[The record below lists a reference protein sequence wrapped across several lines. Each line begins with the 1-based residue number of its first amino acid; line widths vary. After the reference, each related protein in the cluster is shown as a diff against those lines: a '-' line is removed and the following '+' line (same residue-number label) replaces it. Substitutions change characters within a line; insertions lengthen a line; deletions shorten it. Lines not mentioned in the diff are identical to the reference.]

1 MTEPTGRTDASTGQM
16 AAGLQDDGLG
26 EGEEA
31 VPLITLTRHQAERIH
46 DLEQALDESLLSLQ
60 DIRARLIEQ
69 HFLES
74 QLAATEETAN
84 VQQQAILQLKQ
95 QLTRLQQTLLEQT
108 GLMIVPAEQLSA
120 DQSSASETRLLLP
133 LGTAGLRTAAVPTA
147 FTAQQQRLAALEAE
161 VFSARV
167 FAASLGVWLY
177 EALADV
183 RQLIQQDGDDSP
195 WLHSLESHLQ
205 QALQYTQDTLQRQS
219 ERALKADG
227 GTVLSPLFLA
237 EGALEPSALTQQEL
251 AIAQSKLQDLETE
264 MVRQISIQTLL
275 QHANRELE
283 QEREQQQA
291 RVLLLER
298 QTAELQEQILQQAQ
312 QSTEY
317 ETAVQHWK
325 DRYDTHRSQIQR
337 LKELVGMAVPPGSA
351 EIIEILDSL
360 QDPPESAGLPGS
372 PEISVASAQQQSAK
386 LDLPDFL
393 MQRRRYKARRSS

>member
-1 MTEPTGRTDASTGQM
+1 MTEPTGGKDASTGQV
-16 AAGLQDDGLG
+16 AAGLQETAVG
-26 EGEEA
+26 EGEDA
-31 VPLITLTRHQAERIH
+31 VPLIMLTRHQAERIR

-60 DIRARLIEQ
+60 EIRSRLIEQ

-108 GLMIVPAEQLSA
+108 GLMIVPA
-120 DQSSASETRLLLP
+120 DPHPTSETRLLLP
-133 LGTAGLRTAAVPTA
+133 LGTAGLRAASVPVV
-147 FTAQQQRLAALEAE
+147 FTAQQQQRLAALEAE
-161 VFSARV
+161 AFSARV

-177 EALADV
+177 EALAEV
-183 RQLIQQDGDDSP
+183 RQLMQQKGEDSS
-195 WLHSLESHLQ
+195 WLQSLESHLQ
-205 QALQYTQDTLQRQS
+205 QALQHTQDTLQRQS
-219 ERALKADG
+219 ERALRADAG
-227 GTVLSPLFLA
+227 SVPSPLLMPD
-237 EGALEPSALTQQEL
+237 GAPEPSPLNQQEL

-264 MVRQISIQTLL
+264 MGRQISIQTLL

-291 RVLLLER
+291 RILLLEH

-337 LKELVGMAVPPGSA
+337 LRELVSMAVPPGSE

-360 QDPPESAGLPGS
+360 QDAPESAGLPGS

>member
-1 MTEPTGRTDASTGQM
+1 MTEPTGGKDASTGQV
-16 AAGLQDDGLG
+16 AAELQDAALG
-26 EGEEA
+26 EGEET
-31 VPLITLTRHQAERIH
+31 VPLPILARHQAERIH
-46 DLEQALDESLLSLQ
+46 DLEQALDESLFALQ
-60 DIRARLIEQ
+60 EIRSRLIEQ

-108 GLMIVPAEQLSA
+108 GLMIVPTDQPPISERRLSRP
-120 DQSSASETRLLLP
+120 SV
-133 LGTAGLRTAAVPTA
+133 TAGLRTSSVPAVLT
-147 FTAQQQRLAALEAE
+147 TAQQQRLAALEAE
-161 VFSARV
+161 AFSARV
-167 FAASLGVWLY
+167 FAANLGVWLY
-177 EALADV
+177 EALAAV
-183 RQLIQQDGDDSP
+183 RQLMRQDGEASP
-195 WLHSLESHLQ
+195 WLQSLESHLQ
-205 QALQYTQDTLQRQS
+205 QALQHTQETLQRQS
-219 ERALKADG
+219 EKALKADEG
-227 GTVLSPLFLA
+227 AVPSPWFLA
-237 EGALEPSALTQQEL
+237 GGPLEPSALNQQEL
-251 AIAQSKLQDLETE
+251 AIAQSKLQDLETD

-291 RVLLLER
+291 RILLLER

-337 LKELVGMAVPPGSA
+337 LKELVGMAVPPGA
-351 EIIEILDSL
+351 EEIIEILDSL
-360 QDPPESAGLPGS
+360 LDSPDSAGLPGS

-393 MQRRRYKARRSS
+393 MQRRRYKTRRSS